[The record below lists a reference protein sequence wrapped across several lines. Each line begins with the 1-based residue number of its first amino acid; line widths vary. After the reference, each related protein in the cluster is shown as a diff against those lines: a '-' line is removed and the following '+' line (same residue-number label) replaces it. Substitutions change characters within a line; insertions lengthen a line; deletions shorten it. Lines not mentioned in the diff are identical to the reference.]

1 MAFVSFIK
9 HSVTSFFYRN
19 IFGPALGSS
28 PAQNP
33 PVLPSMQPGFGG
45 AHGAHYY
52 NDAYRN
58 KKTFTSCSFSLNTHF
73 MAVFHLA
80 VPSTNPFVAGAIPPE
95 MATNPFQTNGRAPA
109 AGVYALRV

>member
-1 MAFVSFIK
+1 
-9 HSVTSFFYRN
+9 
-19 IFGPALGSS
+19 
-28 PAQNP
+28 
-33 PVLPSMQPGFGG
+33 
-45 AHGAHYY
+45 
-52 NDAYRN
+52 
-58 KKTFTSCSFSLNTHF
+58 